1 MAIKA
6 KIKATALGP
15 LYMDFW
21 PIFLASNRGF
31 GIDYHLKK
39 FHQFLRALNASKA
52 YWTVSPEKACLIF
65 APFFAL
71 RPLFSLVNVVK

>member
-15 LYMDFW
+15 LYMDFRS
-21 PIFLASNRGF
+21 IFLASCQVF

-52 YWTVSPEKACLIF
+52 YWTASPEKACLIF
-65 APFFAL
+65 APFFAFW
-71 RPLFSLVNVVK
+71 PLFSIVNEVK